1 LVPVGV
7 SGLQDTIDSR
17 QKAQTYTA
25 EITAND
31 LGGRFGVGV
40 NALIANGYTG
50 QTTEVLALPTDPAP
64 FERVVGVRL
73 ASFVSGTSLL
83 LYTAALASTNSQE
96 RGGERIHIFLISPV
110 TRR

>member
-1 LVPVGV
+1 VPGLVPVGV

-83 LYTAALASTNSQE
+83 LYE
-96 RGGERIHIFLISPV
+96 RRPCFDELPGERWESEFTFS
-110 TRR
+110 